1 MTRTEYVQPGD
12 TIIMLAQRHLGSS
25 DRWQELVTLNRLR
38 YPYIADDAATWVAV
52 GVRVLGPGDAI
63 LIPTRDNARPLT
75 QAQAEDRAYGIDV
88 GWNDATFDVIREGAR
103 IGLDR
108 GVRNLAKALYR
119 RLITYPGQL
128 PAHAAYGCR
137 VRDHLGQ
144 PASAW
149 RARLAALDVQEA
161 MLRDPRVLSAT
172 VTAEYLGNGE
182 LRTLATV
189 TPIPP
194 SEAFTFAVTVGVGGI
209 RAQLDL

>member
-12 TIIMLAQRHLGSS
+12 TIVALAQRHLGSS
-25 DRWQELVTLNRLR
+25 DRWRELALLNRLR
-38 YPYIADDAATWVAV
+38 YPFVADDAAAWVAV

-63 LIPTRDNARPLT
+63 LVPTQADARPLT
-75 QAQAEDRAYGIDV
+75 QTQAEDRAYGIDV

-103 IGLDR
+103 VGLDR
-108 GVRNLAKALYR
+108 GVRNLVKALYR

-128 PAHAAYGCR
+128 PAHPAFGCR

-144 PASAW
+144 PATAW

-161 MLRDPRVLSAT
+161 MLRDPRVQDAT
-172 VTAEYLGNGE
+172 VTAEYLGDGE
-182 LRTLATV
+182 LRVEAAV

-194 SEAFTFAVTVGVGGI
+194 SEAFTLAVTIGAGGI
-209 RAQLDL
+209 RAQLDV